1 MKKLL
6 LLGGSKYLLPAIEAA
21 HNIEGGV
28 HVITC
33 DYLPDNVAHKYS
45 DEYHNVS
52 IVDKEAV
59 LNLARELKIDGI
71 LSFATDPGVVTAAY
85 VAEKMGLVSS
95 ASYESVRIM
104 QNKDL
109 FRDFLERN
117 GFNCPKHIGYDNKE
131 DAMKGV
137 NEFSFPI
144 VIKPV
149 DSAGSKG
156 VTKVTEKQEIEQ
168 AIDCAFENSIS
179 KKIIIEQFI
188 ALEGCQSG
196 SDSFVKDG
204 KLVFASFDSQFYD
217 LNAPNPFTPAAMCYP
232 SNMPME
238 KQIELRAEIQRLV
251 DLLGIRTTILNIECR
266 VGTDGKAYLM
276 EVSPRA
282 GGNRVTEILRLAT
295 GTDLIKNDVRNALGL
310 SVEDMTDPVYD
321 GSYTRVILHSYNSG
335 TVKDIVIDKQ
345 FEEKYVVEK
354 DIWVKPGDKV
364 NAFTGANQSLGI
376 LFLKFPTW
384 EIAKQYVTDMDSW
397 LKIVLN

>member
-59 LNLARELKIDGI
+59 LKLAMELEIDGI

-85 VAEKMGLVSS
+85 VAEKMGLPSS
-95 ASYESVRIM
+95 ASYESVKIM
-104 QNKDL
+104 QNKNL
-109 FRDFLERN
+109 FRDFLEKN
-117 GFNCPKHIGYDNKE
+117 GFNCPKHRGYESKDEALEGIKE
-131 DAMKGV
+131 FD
-137 NEFSFPI
+137 FPV

-156 VTKVTEKQEIEQ
+156 VTKVDSIDEVPD
-168 AIDCAFENSIS
+168 AIDCAFNNSID

-188 ALEGCQSG
+188 ALDGCQSG

-232 SNMPME
+232 SNMPLD
-238 KQIELRAEIQRLV
+238 KQEELKSEIQRLV
-251 DLLGIRTTILNIECR
+251 DLLGITTTILNIECR

-282 GGNRVTEILRLAT
+282 GGNRVTEILRMAT
-295 GTDLIKNDVRNALGL
+295 GTDLIKNDVRHAIGL
-310 SVEDMTDPVYD
+310 SVEDITGPVYD
-321 GSYTRVILHSYNSG
+321 GSYTRVILHSYKSG
-335 TVKDIVIDKQ
+335 TVKEITINSDFEDK
-345 FEEKYVVEK
+345 YIVEK
-354 DIWVKPGDKV
+354 DVWVKKGDKV

-376 LFLKFPTW
+376 LFLKFPDWDT
-384 EIAKQYVTDMDSW
+384 AKKYVTDMDGW
-397 LKIVLN
+397 LKIVIE